1 MALPESIRR
10 IAEEWKYTMPVI
22 SPVIMAVNP
31 ERITYQ
37 IDLNN
42 VLIAGGVGFV
52 AGFVMDW
59 IEKGDPDRMRRWL
72 KK

>member
-1 MALPESIRR
+1 
-10 IAEEWKYTMPVI
+10 MPVI